1 MAVFRAQM
9 YDDKWFNDSK
19 KISKQWNLV
28 INKFKLLGRI
38 KFKKSYIKRKDSFKL
53 YFVLCVQVTLSLNLE
68 EGEIS
73 SYIKL
78 FF

>member
-19 KISKQWNLV
+19 NISKQWNLV

-38 KFKKSYIKRKDSFKL
+38 KIQKEAISKALPKFH
-53 YFVLCVQVTLSLNLE
+53 FV
-68 EGEIS
+68 IA
-73 SYIKL
+73 
-78 FF
+78 